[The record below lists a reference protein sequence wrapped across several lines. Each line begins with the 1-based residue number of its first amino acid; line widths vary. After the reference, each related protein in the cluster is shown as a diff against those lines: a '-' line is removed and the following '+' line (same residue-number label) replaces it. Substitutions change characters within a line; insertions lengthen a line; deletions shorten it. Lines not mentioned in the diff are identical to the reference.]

1 MLRPFRKGSA
11 GNPGGVPSR
20 YHEAMRIAREN
31 SAEAMLT
38 LVAHLKDPDGRV
50 AVTVANLLLE
60 RAFGRAREFKEDQ
73 QREAH
78 VDLTSLTA
86 SELAILVK
94 LADSGRLGGVPT
106 DVPQDQAAAPVIEM
120 EPSDVH

>member
-1 MLRPFRKGSA
+1 
-11 GNPGGVPSR
+11 
-20 YHEAMRIAREN
+20 MRIAREN

-50 AVTVANLLLE
+50 AVTSANLILE
-60 RAFGRAREFKEDQ
+60 RAFGKPREYKEDQ

-78 VDLTSLTA
+78 VDLTQLTA
-86 SELAILVK
+86 SELAILVR

-106 DVPQDQAAAPVIEM
+106 DGLQDEVAPPVIEM
-120 EPSDVH
+120 GPSDAD

>member
-50 AVTVANLLLE
+50 AVTSANLILE
-60 RAFGRAREFKEDQ
+60 RAFGKPREFKEDQ
-73 QREAH
+73 LGEAH
-78 VDLTSLTA
+78 IDLRSLSA
-86 SELAILVK
+86 AELAILTK
-94 LADSGRLGGVPT
+94 LADSGRLGNLPT
-106 DVPQDQAAAPVIEM
+106 DGPQNQAAPPVIEM
-120 EPSDVH
+120 KPGDAD